1 MAGAGEF
8 ARRWAEAWNS
18 RDPAAVA
25 ALYAADGSHR
35 MSSGSPREGS
45 DAIAAMVRR
54 SLDAYPDLSFALR
67 DSLVSGAGRIVIEY
81 TMSGTQVGEI
91 NGRPGSGRPIEVDG
105 ALVATLDEAGRIMV
119 AVDYVDHH
127 AIRVQQGLTD

>member
-1 MAGAGEF
+1 
-8 ARRWAEAWNS
+8 
-18 RDPAAVA
+18 
-25 ALYAADGSHR
+25 
-35 MSSGSPREGS
+35 
-45 DAIAAMVRR
+45 MVRR

-105 ALVATLDEAGRIMV
+105 ALVATLDEAGRILV

-127 AIRVQQGLTD
+127 AIRVQQGLSD